1 MGAFS
6 LIKPGLSGLWQ
17 VSDYGYFEP
26 GQRLAMDMYYAM
38 NWSLRLD
45 GRILLESLMKGIS
58 SLGRPRQ
65 GGMRT

>member
-1 MGAFS
+1 
-6 LIKPGLSGLWQ
+6 
-17 VSDYGYFEP
+17 
-26 GQRLAMDMYYAM
+26 M

-45 GRILLESLMKGIS
+45 GRILLESIMKGVS